1 MVRVEGPV
9 GESLAVAI
17 CDPLLKGRNMS
28 FYLVSSGI
36 EKGNPG
42 GDTYGSQTSEDH
54 ADHEDA
60 AAFHLARTKGRKS
73 ERILHGL

>member
-1 MVRVEGPV
+1 
-9 GESLAVAI
+9 
-17 CDPLLKGRNMS
+17 MS